1 METKFDMNFA
11 NDAELEQTLDKIIA
25 NIGGRIAVEENKRT
39 VSNELRLRQM
49 EFTYAA
55 LKYITKDEDVQ
66 ISYKLYEPFQT
77 MGSITIEGETFEFDD
92 TEWFARVSEFASNIE
107 VYPLTSG
114 KVRMTF
120 TFHGIRTPIE

>member
-25 NIGGRIAVEENKRT
+25 SIGGLIAVEENKRT

-66 ISYKLYEPFQT
+66 IS
-77 MGSITIEGETFEFDD
+77 
-92 TEWFARVSEFASNIE
+92 
-107 VYPLTSG
+107 
-114 KVRMTF
+114 
-120 TFHGIRTPIE
+120 

>member
-92 TEWFARVSEFASNIE
+92 TEWFARASEFASNIE

-120 TFHGIRTPIE
+120 TFHGIRTSIE